1 MTLARIF
8 SVALIVMGHT
18 RLRGMLEVAPT
29 ITIGSCRES
38 FFRPTPVPM
47 VPRSIN
53 DLLDRFRTTTPM
65 ILDYDLGLRVVAVG
79 RVALKWDSSVGLVAL
94 VAFLLGVFECTP
106 VIVIGRGQ
114 PGKIRVQVRGHDY
127 FVGFA
132 HVALCI
138 VPLPIL
144 VRALL

>member
-1 MTLARIF
+1 M
-8 SVALIVMGHT
+8 SGHT
-18 RLRGMLEVAPT
+18 RLRDVIKVAPT
-29 ITIGSCRES
+29 ITISSWLEA
-38 FFRPTPVPM
+38 FLLPTPVPM

-53 DLLDRFRTTTPM
+53 DLLDRFRTAAPM
-65 ILDYDLGLRVVAVG
+65 VLDYDLGLLVVAVG
-79 RVALKWDSSVGLVAL
+79 RVALKWDSSVGLV
-94 VAFLLGVFECTP
+94 VFMAFLLGVFEIAP
-106 VIVIGRGQ
+106 VIVIDHGQ
-114 PGKIRVQVRGHDY
+114 PGKIRVQVRAHDD